1 MEAERPIE
9 KLLRTT
15 AQKRAEDSGE
25 PLSPH
30 PATRRILQGEVTR
43 VYGRPQAEP
52 ERADVGWLA
61 GRLWPGLGW
70 SFAMLIGLALA
81 GSLMLPHRKTQNFEM
96 AMASKPA
103 EAFRPSE
110 SPAAVANES
119 VARKEV
125 LSDESRVDN
134 KPAAN
139 RQSAESPPLLAY
151 DDTASKAKLESRD
164 AGAAKDRLLREEIST
179 ASPAAAA
186 PAVAASGALRSKN
199 DADAL
204 AALGAAQPAP
214 ASTLSLAASAPA
226 PSGASRR
233 AIVES
238 ENKTATFGGAETLRT
253 DAGTRFVQ
261 APAVAGALLDK
272 ATPPILASFRF
283 EQTGSQVRIV
293 DADGSVYNGSIKSST
308 QNEKSESGINAP
320 SLNRMYKALPAAPA
334 QPAQAEP
341 LAGAAFSFQAEGT
354 NQTLKQ
360 KVSLSG
366 ELYTASGVDLKKAIT
381 NAATETD
388 ALAKKPAPGDA
399 MNGSRISGKAVLG
412 DAIYQINALSAP

>member
-1 MEAERPIE
+1 MDAERPIE

-15 AQKRAEDSGE
+15 AQKRAEDAGE

-30 PATRRILQGEVTR
+30 PATRRMLQGEVAR
-43 VYGRPQAEP
+43 VYGLPQTGP
-52 ERADVGWLA
+52 ERADGASLL

-81 GSLMLPHRKTQNFEM
+81 GLLMLPHRKAQNFEM

-103 EAFRPSE
+103 EALRPSE
-110 SPAAVANES
+110 SAAAVANES
-119 VARKEV
+119 AARKQV
-125 LSDESRVDN
+125 LSDESRVDR

-139 RQSAESPPLLAY
+139 RPSAEPQPLLAY
-151 DDTASKAKLESRD
+151 DDTVPKAKLESTD

-179 ASPAAAA
+179 ASPAAA
-186 PAVAASGALRSKN
+186 PPVAASGAPRSKN
-199 DADAL
+199 DTDAL
-204 AALGAAQPAP
+204 AALGTAQSAP

-226 PSGASRR
+226 PSGAPKR

-238 ENKTATFGGAETLRT
+238 ESKTATFGGAETPRT

-293 DADGSVYNGSIKSST
+293 DADGSVYNGSIKPST
-308 QNEKSESGINAP
+308 LNEKNESGINAP
-320 SLNRMYKALPAAPA
+320 SLNRMYKALPAAPMQA
-334 QPAQAEP
+334 AQAEP
-341 LAGAAFSFQAEGT
+341 LAGASFSFQAEGT

-366 ELYTASGVDLKKAIT
+366 ELYTASGEDLKKAIT
-381 NAATETD
+381 NAVTETD
-388 ALAKKPAPGDA
+388 TLAKKPAARDA
-399 MNGSRISGKAVLG
+399 MNGSRISGKAALG
-412 DAIYQINALSAP
+412 DAVYQINALSAP